1 MKNFLKTIKK
11 YIRNPFREI
20 AEMRM
25 YDWSL
30 LIFVF
35 FLLFVGILESLSIT
49 PVRLEDISL
58 KLFFKHMITM
68 CLGII
73 CFLFTAFVFDY
84 KMYKEKKIDLL
95 IFIILIVMLVA
106 VLAFGK
112 ETKGA
117 TRWLDLG
124 IIKMQ
129 PSELAKIAFAIIAT
143 KILSKKQKLEDN
155 FSKKFW
161 ISIGCFSIFTALIVM
176 QKDLGTVVLLGL
188 TYTAILI
195 ITGATWKR
203 IIITDIVFSTCAMLF
218 VYIESYRTTR
228 ITDYFH
234 SLSDWTKS
242 SDNVRSAIIALG
254 SGGFF
259 GKGPGQSE
267 MKLLHLPEA
276 HTDFIFPIIGEEGG
290 FFGVSLIILS
300 FIFIVRKAFKISEK
314 CDDDFGKNLAFT
326 IGVMFALQ
334 AIINMGMSIGV
345 LPTKGMPLPFISYGG
360 SSMLY
365 SLITIGILFNI
376 SRKNKYGQYF
386 NNN

>member
-1 MKNFLKTIKK
+1 MRNFLKTIKK
-11 YIRNPFREI
+11 YIRNPLYEI
-20 AEMRM
+20 AEIGM

-30 LIFVF
+30 LIFIF
-35 FLLFVGILESLSIT
+35 FLLFVGIIESMSIT

-58 KLFFKHMITM
+58 RLFFKHLITM

-84 KMYKEKKIDLL
+84 KLYKEKKITLF
-95 IFIILIVMLVA
+95 IFIILIAMLVA
-106 VLAFGK
+106 VLVFGK

-129 PSELAKIAFAIIAT
+129 PSELAKIAFALIAT
-143 KILSKKQKLEDN
+143 KILSKKQIFENN
-155 FSKKFW
+155 FGKKFW
-161 ISIGCFSIFTALIVM
+161 ITIGCFVVFTALIIL
-176 QKDLGTVVLLGL
+176 QRDLGTVVLLGL
-188 TYTAILI
+188 TFTAILI

-203 IIITDIVFSTCAMLF
+203 IIITDAFFSICAILF
-218 VYIESYRTTR
+218 VYIEAYRTTR
-228 ITDYFH
+228 ITDYFN

-254 SGGFF
+254 SGGIF
-259 GKGPGQSE
+259 GKGLGQSE
-267 MKLLHLPEA
+267 MKLLHLSEA
-276 HTDFIFPIIGEEGG
+276 HTDFVFPIIGEEGG
-290 FFGVSLIILS
+290 FFGASLIILS
-300 FIFIVRKAFKISEK
+300 FVIIVLKAFKISEK

-326 IGVMFALQ
+326 IGVMFAIQ

-365 SLITIGILFNI
+365 SLITTGILFNI

>member
-1 MKNFLKTIKK
+1 MNNFFKTIKK
-11 YIRNPFREI
+11 YIKNPLYEFSTINR
-20 AEMRM
+20 
-25 YDWSL
+25 YNWSL
-30 LIFVF
+30 LIFIF
-35 FLLFVGILESLSIT
+35 FLLFVGIVESISIT

-58 KLFFKHMITM
+58 HLFFKHIITM

-84 KMYKEKKIDLL
+84 KLYKEKKITLF
-95 IFIILIVMLVA
+95 IFIILIALLVA
-106 VLAFGK
+106 VLVLGK

-143 KILSKKQKLEDN
+143 KILSKKQKFEDN

-161 ISIGCFSIFTALIVM
+161 ITIGCFAIFTVLIVL

-188 TYTAILI
+188 TFTAILI

-203 IIITDIVFSTCAMLF
+203 IIITDIVFAICAILF
-218 VYIESYRTTR
+218 VYIEAYRTTR
-228 ITDYFH
+228 ITDYFY

-242 SDNVRSAIIALG
+242 SSNVKSAIIALG

-290 FFGVSLIILS
+290 FFVVSLVILS
-300 FIFIVRKAFKISEK
+300 FIFIVLKAFKISEK

-376 SRKNKYGQYF
+376 SRKK
-386 NNN
+386 

>member
-1 MKNFLKTIKK
+1 MKNFFKTIKK
-11 YIRNPFREI
+11 YIRNPFLEI
-20 AEMRM
+20 AEIRM

-30 LIFVF
+30 LVVVF

-58 KLFFKHMITM
+58 KLFFKHLMTM

-84 KMYKEKKIDLL
+84 KLYKEKKITLFIFFTL
-95 IFIILIVMLVA
+95 IAMLVA
-106 VLAFGK
+106 VLILGR

-129 PSELAKIAFAIIAT
+129 PSELAKIAFALISI
-143 KILSKKQKLEDN
+143 KILSQKQKFEDN
-155 FSKKFW
+155 FGKKFW
-161 ISIGCFSIFTALIVM
+161 ITLGFFGVFTALIIM
-176 QKDLGTVVLLGL
+176 QKDLGTVVLLGI
-188 TYTAILI
+188 TYSVILLI
-195 ITGATWKR
+195 SGSTWKR
-203 IIITDIVFSTCAMLF
+203 VIIMDSAFALCVVPFIYMEA
-218 VYIESYRTTR
+218 YRTTR
-228 ITDYFH
+228 ILDYFH

-242 SDNVRSAIIALG
+242 SDNVRSAIIAFG
-254 SGGFF
+254 SGGIF
-259 GKGPGQSE
+259 GKGLGQSE

-276 HTDFIFPIIGEEGG
+276 HTDFIFPIIGEELG
-290 FFGVSLIILS
+290 FFGASLIIFL
-300 FIFIVRKAFKISEK
+300 FVLIILKAFKISEQ

-334 AIINMGMSIGV
+334 AVINMGMSIGV
-345 LPTKGMPLPFISYGG
+345 FPTKGMPLPFISYGG

-376 SRKNKYGQYF
+376 SRKNRYGQYF